1 MTPRPSSSNP
11 VRALVTGAARGI
23 GRAIAL
29 RLARDA
35 QLAGG
40 ARLTLADVHEAELR
54 TLAEAL
60 QAMGSRA
67 NVVAGDLGDP
77 EVPGRLVA
85 SALEAFGG
93 LDALVSN
100 AGIAKPSPLAACA
113 TEDWDRVFA
122 VNTRAPFLL
131 GRAAHAAL
139 RTSRGAMVVVTS
151 ISGTHATSPLGAYSA
166 SKAATLMLV
175 RQMAGEWGP
184 DGIRVNALSPGLI
197 VTPGTTAAYAD
208 PAVREQ
214 REQRVPLH
222 RLGTPEDMAAVAAFL
237 LGPDAAYVTGAELLA
252 DGGLAQTLMSSLP
265 MGGWQAQ
272 IAATPQAASRL
283 PPLSPSAG
291 GGRTQR
297 PGEAGSAGALD

>member
-1 MTPRPSSSNP
+1 M
-11 VRALVTGAARGI
+11 RALITGAARGI

-35 QLAGG
+35 RAHGG
-40 ARLTLADVHEAELR
+40 ARLTLADVHEAELQA
-54 TLAEAL
+54 LADELLGLDSRVCL
-60 QAMGSRA
+60 QT
-67 NVVAGDLGDP
+67 GDLAAPDFP
-77 EVPGRLVA
+77 ARLVA

-100 AGIAKPSPLAACA
+100 AGVAKPSPLVDCA

-131 GRAAHAAL
+131 GRSAHAAL
-139 RTSRGAMVVVTS
+139 RASRGAMVVVTS

-197 VTPGTTAAYAD
+197 VTPGTAAAYAD
-208 PAVREQ
+208 PAARE
-214 REQRVPLH
+214 RRKQRVPLR
-222 RLGTPEDMAAVAAFL
+222 RLGEPEDMAAVAAFL

-265 MGGWQAQ
+265 MGGWQVQ
-272 IAATPQAASRL
+272 IAPAAAQA
-283 PPLSPSAG
+283 
-291 GGRTQR
+291 
-297 PGEAGSAGALD
+297 